1 MKRTTGALTTILI
14 IGVLALLLSACGG
27 ATATPLVVADEVA
40 AAPTEPVVIPRGTG
54 GTLTINVNVT
64 DQGFEPNTIFM
75 AQGQRVKLVVRNH
88 GATEHHFHIIGLDPE
103 NMLWAAKGTEM
114 EGLGSEDVDLEDED
128 DGHNHDHGGL
138 VDFHVCTSA
147 FGVCPTGLSVHA
159 HAAAGD
165 MDIILFT
172 TTNQGNFQITDP
184 LHQNLMGTAI
194 VF

>member
-1 MKRTTGALTTILI
+1 MNRRMSLLTTILAAGAI
-14 IGVLALLLSACGG
+14 SLVLSACGG
-27 ATATPLVVADEVA
+27 AAATPLVIADEAVVA
-40 AAPTEPVVIPRGTG
+40 TEPPVIPRNTG
-54 GTLTINVNVT
+54 GTLAINVNVT

-75 AQGQRVKLVVRNH
+75 AQGQRVKLVVRNQ

-103 NMLWAAKGTEM
+103 NMLWAAKATEM
-114 EGLGSEDVDLEDED
+114 EGVGNVDLEEED

-138 VDFHVCTSA
+138 VDFHMCTSA
-147 FGVCPTGLSVHA
+147 FGICPTGLSVHA
-159 HAAAGD
+159 HAAPGD

-172 TTNQGNFQITDP
+172 TTNQGNFRITDP